1 VPGRAIATMRRV
13 AEAVAA
19 GDEDV
24 MDALAAAAV
33 ACETGDREATMANCV
48 GCLEPWSDDRF
59 PVLVIHVEIDTTRD
73 GAVLSFLCPDCS
85 TAPTA
90 ELRAMLVRVACEVV
104 PGEVDRVDD
113 VMPTAGHA

>member
-13 AEAVAA
+13 AEAVAD
-19 GDEDV
+19 GD
-24 MDALAAAAV
+24 
-33 ACETGDREATMANCV
+33 GD
-48 GCLEPWSDDRF
+48 
-59 PVLVIHVEIDTTRD
+59 VEIDTTRD
-73 GAVLSFLCPDCS
+73 GAVLSFLCPACS

-90 ELRAMLVRVACEVV
+90 ELRATLVRVACEVV